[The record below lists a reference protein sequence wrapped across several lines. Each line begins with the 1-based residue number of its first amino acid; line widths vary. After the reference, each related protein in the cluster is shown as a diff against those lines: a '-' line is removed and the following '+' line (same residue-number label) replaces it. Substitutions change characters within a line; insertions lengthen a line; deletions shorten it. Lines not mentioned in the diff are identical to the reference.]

1 VQQEEDIEDAEGAS
15 HTAVYIMT
23 RSALVN
29 NSENEKR
36 VLVSSLQNVQY
47 LGDRNIKRILTL
59 SGLIFHFLFSEA
71 RPKKHILCAF
81 AIYDRPTFKNV
92 CAVSPLKGFLFAP
105 RFTSYSAK
113 QFLSRESKYRKR
125 YQFPISSLCRQI

>member
-1 VQQEEDIEDAEGAS
+1 MQQEEDIEDAEGAV

-59 SGLIFHFLFSEA
+59 SGLISYF
-71 RPKKHILCAF
+71 RKPDPKSIFCVHL
-81 AIYDRPTFKNV
+81 
-92 CAVSPLKGFLFAP
+92 
-105 RFTSYSAK
+105 RFTTGPHSK
-113 QFLSRESKYRKR
+113 MFVPFL
-125 YQFPISSLCRQI
+125 L